1 MAKKALIINE
11 SAYFKLGEIVEGEE
25 LKDKFMV
32 NEHAIDPENY
42 ILLEKLN
49 SNDEAQV
56 RKIVQDVLK
65 RMFWRI
71 YSRNAFLLK

>member
-11 SAYFKLGEIVEGEE
+11 SAYFKLGEVVEGVEQS
-25 LKDKFMV
+25 DKFVV
-32 NEHAIDPENY
+32 NEHTIEKENY

-49 SNDEAQV
+49 SSDEQQV

-65 RMFWRI
+65 RMFWRM
-71 YSRNAFLLK
+71 YSRSAFITK

>member
-11 SAYFKLGEIVEGEE
+11 SAYFKVGEIVEGEE

-32 NEHAIDPENY
+32 NEHAIEPENY

>member
-11 SAYFKLGEIVEGEE
+11 SAFFHLGEIVEGEE
-25 LKDKFMV
+25 LKDKFKV
-32 NEHAIDPENY
+32 NEHTIDKSNY
-42 ILLEKLN
+42 ILLEQLN

-65 RMFWRI
+65 RMFWRM
-71 YSRNAFLLK
+71 YSRSAFITK

>member
-32 NEHAIDPENY
+32 NEHAIEPENY

>member
-32 NEHAIDPENY
+32 NEHAIESENY

>member
-11 SAYFKLGEIVEGEE
+11 SAYFKLGDIVEGEE

-32 NEHAIDPENY
+32 NEHAIEPENY

>member
-32 NEHAIDPENY
+32 NEHAIEPENY
-42 ILLEKLN
+42 ILLEKLS